1 MKIQR
6 LFTHLYDPEK
16 PISPSVIGKIARR
29 FFNKL
34 GIRKGECQNGIRL
47 FRRYLATKL
56 LRNGVTLRYISEI
69 MGHIS
74 PESLNP
80 YIDADIVHLRECGI
94 DISKYPVREE
104 VFDV

>member
-1 MKIQR
+1 MPKWYQA
-6 LFTHLYDPEK
+6 F
-16 PISPSVIGKIARR
+16 
-29 FFNKL
+29 
-34 GIRKGECQNGIRL
+34 

-56 LRNGVTLRYISEI
+56 LRNGVTPRYISEI

-74 PESLNP
+74 SESLNP

-94 DISKYPVREE
+94 DISKYPVGEE

>member
-1 MKIQR
+1 M
-6 LFTHLYDPEK
+6 E
-16 PISPSVIGKIARR
+16 
-29 FFNKL
+29 
-34 GIRKGECQNGIRL
+34 
-47 FRRYLATKL
+47 
-56 LRNGVTLRYISEI
+56 VTPRYISEI

-94 DISKYPVREE
+94 DISKYPVGVE